1 MFMARFIP
9 REKLSRKARKQ
20 LDGERRATW
29 TLSPVTKKID
39 SKKLYSRKRKS
50 HDRDDDDG
58 MGFFMALQSR

>member
-1 MFMARFIP
+1 MKKFIP

-39 SKKLYSRKRKS
+39 SKKVYSRKRKS
-50 HDRDDDDG
+50 HDRDDDNG
-58 MGFFMALQSR
+58 MGFFMAPQGN

>member
-1 MFMARFIP
+1 MKKFIP

-39 SKKLYSRKRKS
+39 SKKVYSRKRKS
-50 HDRDDDDG
+50 HDRYDDYG
-58 MGFFMALQSR
+58 LGFLLL